1 MIKDK
6 TFCNLAA
13 NLFAS
18 MKTGLRLIL
27 LLVLGLI
34 VYGYYL
40 NSSATGTGEKFI
52 GIGVM
57 VFAFIL
63 MPLFIYSRYKNKDLR
78 NYSLKDFANPPEK
91 EKED

>member
-1 MIKDK
+1 
-6 TFCNLAA
+6 
-13 NLFAS
+13 

-27 LLVLGLI
+27 FLVLGFI

-40 NSSATGTGEKFI
+40 NSSSGGTGEKFI

-63 MPLFIYSRYKNKDLR
+63 MPLFIYSRYRNKDLR
-78 NYSLKDFANPPEK
+78 NYSIKDFANPPDK